1 MEAPQK
7 YLATFTWTS
16 RKPPFEV
23 IKTTEEWLDVI
34 PKGLCYDTISYL
46 DRKVS
51 AIKLTS
57 KSLQTKGNSE

>member
-23 IKTTEEWLDVI
+23 VKTTEEWLDVI
-34 PKGLCYDTISYL
+34 PKGVCYDTYSYL
-46 DRKVS
+46 DKKVS
-51 AIKLTS
+51 DIKLTS
-57 KSLQTKGNSE
+57 KSL

>member
-16 RKPPFEV
+16 KKPPFEV

>member
-16 RKPPFEV
+16 RKSPFEV

-51 AIKLTS
+51 TIKLTS
-57 KSLQTKGNSE
+57 KSLQTKGNLE

>member
-1 MEAPQK
+1 MEVPQK
-7 YLATFTWTS
+7 DLATFTWTS

-57 KSLQTKGNSE
+57 KSS

>member
-16 RKPPFEV
+16 KKPPFEV

-46 DRKVS
+46 DRKIS

-57 KSLQTKGNSE
+57 NSS

>member
-51 AIKLTS
+51 TIKLTS

>member
-23 IKTTEEWLDVI
+23 VKTTEEWIDVI

-46 DRKVS
+46 
-51 AIKLTS
+51 
-57 KSLQTKGNSE
+57 E

>member
-16 RKPPFEV
+16 KKPPFEV

-46 DRKVS
+46 DRKIS

>member
-23 IKTTEEWLDVI
+23 VKTTEEWLDVI
-34 PKGLCYDTISYL
+34 PKGLGYDCFLYNDVKSSY
-46 DRKVS
+46 KKSV
-51 AIKLTS
+51 S
-57 KSLQTKGNSE
+57 KSV

>member
-7 YLATFTWTS
+7 YLATVEHRDPKT
-16 RKPPFEV
+16 REV

-51 AIKLTS
+51 TIKLTS
-57 KSLQTKGNSE
+57 KSL

>member
-16 RKPPFEV
+16 KKPPFEV

-57 KSLQTKGNSE
+57 KSLQTKGNLE

>member
-57 KSLQTKGNSE
+57 KSLQAKGNSE